1 MIPPISMAAS
11 RDQALSA
18 LNDFLP
24 TVPFYGQKR
33 NRVIPG
39 HEDVSRLSGALRHRL
54 IQESEIVDAVLHHHS
69 FQAGE
74 MLPSGSPLAN
84 LLERMAGMA
93 PLGLGRLQAF
103 AESMA

>member
-24 TVPFYGQKR
+24 KVPFYGQKR

-74 MLPSGSPLAN
+74 KY
-84 LLERMAGMA
+84 
-93 PLGLGRLQAF
+93 LQ
-103 AESMA
+103 EVLWRTYWLSLIHI

>member
-24 TVPFYGQKR
+24 KVPFYGQKR

-74 MLPSGSPLAN
+74 KYFRKSSGEPIGKDGWNGTPRSGQITSI
-84 LLERMAGMA
+84 R
-93 PLGLGRLQAF
+93 
-103 AESMA
+103 